1 LTPRT
6 QDNIPDYA
14 SVAAFEL
21 WKDPAGALSVE
32 LRFRNGS
39 TTTTDGSDL
48 LPLQINGEAS
58 VPLAQFKSGL
68 APYLVTNLGEW
79 CNLCEN
85 TETRGCDLIELVN
98 ATTESASVTST
109 VGRHRTSPVVS
120 GVIGA
125 LVGLVLAAIA
135 FAVLEGVRSRRD
147 RSRSARRGP
156 ADGDSVRPTCIAS
169 LLEASSCADLSV
181 LCRLAPDIRA
191 QRRAVARLKV

>member
-1 LTPRT
+1 
-6 QDNIPDYA
+6 
-14 SVAAFEL
+14 
-21 WKDPAGALSVE
+21 
-32 LRFRNGS
+32 
-39 TTTTDGSDL
+39 

-156 ADGDSVRPTCIAS
+156 ADGDSVRPTRSAS
-169 LLEASSCADLSV
+169 LPEPRVALTSPSFTASHQTYELNG
-181 LCRLAPDIRA
+181 APSLDSKSD
-191 QRRAVARLKV
+191 RRVV